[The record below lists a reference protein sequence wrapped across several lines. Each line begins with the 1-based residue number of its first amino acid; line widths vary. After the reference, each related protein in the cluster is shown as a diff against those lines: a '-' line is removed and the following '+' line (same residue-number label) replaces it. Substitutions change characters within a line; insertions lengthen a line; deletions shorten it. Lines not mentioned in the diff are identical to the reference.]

1 MKSKLVSFFL
11 STLFLAGC
19 SLAEDITPP
28 PPLATAQA
36 AAIQQETPP
45 AQPTA
50 ASEAPVVLSPSE
62 STPSIFN
69 GAVIYA
75 DSCEPCHGASGLG
88 DGSMSANLD
97 VPIPALGDFNLAREA
112 RPIDWYGVVT
122 EGRMEKFMPPF
133 ASLSDSQRWDVVA
146 YALSL
151 SYPPET
157 RQVGA
162 DLFAE
167 FCVGCHGEGGEG
179 AELGPPLNTTERFS
193 EGSVSGIVEV
203 IQHGKGNMPAFGESL
218 AEEDQVLLAAYVQS
232 LGTIVHG
239 AMPEESPIA
248 ESSDPGS
255 VTGVINGVVINGT
268 SGASLPE
275 DLEVSI
281 VALDGNVPVFEDNQP
296 VDADGN
302 FAIEGLE
309 ITPGRIYGV
318 LVEYQDVVYYSVGGH
333 LIEEAPSLEL
343 PITIYETTPEDSSLS
358 VDRLHIIFDFSLEG
372 LVEVSELWLL
382 TTEGDRTIVES
393 GGQNAIPLTL
403 PEGFSNLRFDAAV
416 APDQF
421 TMTEE
426 GFVIHEP
433 IRPAEPLEVVFSFT
447 LPYERS
453 LDFTQP
459 LGLPV
464 EAVVLLAE
472 SDAPEIRGEGVA
484 DLGELDMGG
493 MLLHNYAMDTLGA
506 EEELNLR
513 LRGAHPLA
521 RTDLSSSNLAIGL
534 GVFGVVLIGTG
545 FIFWVWQRR
554 SAMEPS
560 LKPGDRTPSR
570 GDLLQAIA
578 SLDDEF
584 EAGKLDQQSH
594 EQQRT
599 ALKAQIMERMPKDD

>member
-1 MKSKLVSFFL
+1 MRSRLISFFL

-36 AAIQQETPP
+36 APIQQEAPS
-45 AQPTA
+45 ARPTV
-50 ASEAPVVLSPSE
+50 ASEAPVVLSPSA
-62 STPSIFN
+62 STPSIFS
-69 GAVIYA
+69 GAVIYT
-75 DSCEPCHGASGLG
+75 DSCEPCHGASGRG

-97 VPIPALGDFNLAREA
+97 VPIPALGDFELAREV

-122 EGRMEKFMPPF
+122 EGRMENFMPPF

-157 RQVGA
+157 RQAGA
-162 DLFAE
+162 DLFTE
-167 FCVGCHGEGGEG
+167 FCAACHGEGGEG
-179 AELGPPLNTTERFS
+179 AELGPPLNTVEGFS
-193 EGSVSGIVEV
+193 EWSVSGVVEV
-203 IQHGKGNMPAFGESL
+203 IQHGKGDMPAFDENL

-239 AMPEESPIA
+239 AIPEEPPIA

-255 VTGVINGVVINGT
+255 VTGIIDGVVINGT
-268 SGASLPE
+268 TGASLPE

-281 VALDGNVPVFEDNQP
+281 VALDGNVPVFEEDQP
-296 VDADGN
+296 VDIDGN
-302 FAIEGLE
+302 FVLEGLE
-309 ITPGRIYGV
+309 ITPGRIYGA

-333 LIEEAPSLEL
+333 ILEEAPVLEL
-343 PITIYETTPEDSSLS
+343 PITIYETTPEDSSLA

-372 LVEVSELWLL
+372 LVQVSELWLL
-382 TTEGDRTIVES
+382 STGGDRTIVDS
-393 GGQNAIPLTL
+393 GGQNAIPLML
-403 PEGFSNLRFDAAV
+403 PERFSNLRFDIAV

-421 TMTEE
+421 TITDK

-447 LPYERS
+447 LPYQRS
-453 LDFTQP
+453 LDFAQP

-472 SDAPEIRGEGVA
+472 SDAPEISGNGVA

-493 MLLHNYAMDTLGA
+493 MLLHNYAMDALGA
-506 EEELNLR
+506 GAELKLT

-521 RTDLSSSNLAIGL
+521 RTDLSTSNLAIGL

-545 FIFWVWQRR
+545 LAFWVWQRR
-554 SAMEPS
+554 SAVEAS
-560 LKPGDRTPSR
+560 LKPDDRTSTR

-584 EAGKLDQQSH
+584 EAGKLDQQVY
-594 EQQRT
+594 EQQRA
-599 ALKAQIMERMPKDD
+599 ALKAQIMERMPKDG